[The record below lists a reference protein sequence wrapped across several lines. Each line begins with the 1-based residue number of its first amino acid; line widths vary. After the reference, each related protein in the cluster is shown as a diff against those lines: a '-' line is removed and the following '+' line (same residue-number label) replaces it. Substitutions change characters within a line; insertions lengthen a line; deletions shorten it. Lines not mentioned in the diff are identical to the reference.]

1 MQKIC
6 LRKRITS
13 QYKTY
18 DIILKKVLLKHN
30 SGKVVFLGFYTP
42 NQNLI
47 KINKLNFTLA
57 INDGAQ
63 MTNAVRHLLKKFL
76 QI

>member
-18 DIILKKVLLKHN
+18 DIILKKALLKN
-30 SGKVVFLGFYTP
+30 SSGKVVFLGFYTP